1 MDNIELAKVCSEW
14 LEHWTGNMPE
24 KLIEFYTED
33 ALYIDPANRNGLR
46 GHNEI
51 LPYFEKLLAA
61 NPDWT
66 WEPLEIIPTEK
77 GCILKWECAIP
88 VGGRIIN
95 ENGLDIVELRGRK
108 ICRNEVYFDQ
118 TRLVA
123 AIRKQKRV

>member
-1 MDNIELAKVCSEW
+1 MDNIELAKFCSEW

-24 KLIEFYTED
+24 KLIKFYTED

-46 GHNEI
+46 GHKEI
-51 LPYFEKLLAA
+51 LPYLEKLLAT

-66 WEPLEIIPTEK
+66 WKPLEIIPTEK

-88 VGGRIIN
+88 VGERIIN
-95 ENGLDIVELRGRK
+95 ETGLDIVELRGRR

-123 AIRKQKRV
+123 AIKKQKRV

>member
-1 MDNIELAKVCSEW
+1 MDKIELTKFCNEW

-24 KLIEFYTED
+24 KLIMFYTED
-33 ALYIDPANRNGLR
+33 ALYIDPANRDGLH
-46 GHNEI
+46 GHEEI

-66 WEPLEIIPTEK
+66 WKPLEIIPTEE

-88 VGGRIIN
+88 VGERIIN
-95 ENGLDIVELRGRK
+95 EKGLDIVELRGQRVS
-108 ICRNEVYFDQ
+108 RNEVYFDQ

-123 AIRKQKRV
+123 AIKKLKHA

>member
-1 MDNIELAKVCSEW
+1 MDKNELAEFCSKW

-24 KLIEFYTED
+24 KLIKFYTED
-33 ALYIDPANRNGLR
+33 ALYIDPANRDGLH
-46 GHNEI
+46 GHKEI
-51 LPYFEKLLAA
+51 LPYFEKLLAV

-88 VGGRIIN
+88 IGGRIIN
-95 ENGLDIVELRGRK
+95 EKGLDIVELRGRK
-108 ICRNEVYFDQ
+108 VCRNEVYFDQ

-123 AIRKQKRV
+123 AIKKRKRV

>member
-1 MDNIELAKVCSEW
+1 MDNIELAEFCDEW

-24 KLIEFYTED
+24 KLIKFYTED

-46 GHNEI
+46 GHKEI
-51 LPYFEKLLAA
+51 LPYFEKLLAV

-66 WEPLEIIPTEK
+66 WKPIEIIPFEK
-77 GCILKWECAIP
+77 GCILKWECTIP
-88 VGGRIIN
+88 VGERIIN
-95 ENGLDIVELRGRK
+95 EKGLDIVELRGRR

-123 AIRKQKRV
+123 AIKKQKRV

>member
-1 MDNIELAKVCSEW
+1 MDNVELAEFCSEW

-24 KLIEFYTED
+24 KLIKFYTED

-46 GHNEI
+46 GHKEI
-51 LPYFEKLLAA
+51 LPYFEKILAVY
-61 NPDWT
+61 PDWT

-77 GCILKWECAIP
+77 GCILKWECTIP
-88 VGGRIIN
+88 LGGRIIN
-95 ENGLDIVELRGRK
+95 EKGLDIVELRGRR

-123 AIRKQKRV
+123 AIKKQKRV